1 MVRIGGQGKSGTQK
15 DQTLITL
22 QDGTGRDHM
31 PETKDAGPGDKLA
44 YGKNIWGVFNAYT
57 IASSS
62 MGLFVFVYSLII
74 LDLGGDA
81 VSVGIVFSVS
91 LIVATLSYLPGAILV
106 HKVRRK
112 PIMILSIAIPTI
124 SIVILYFATSW
135 LHVLVAEA
143 IWWFGTGIGGPAFI
157 TYITE
162 ASPKERV
169 MSSFGFVYAGPAVA
183 YIIAPLVGAF
193 VIYIWDMRTIFLFA
207 LALRISAPLFLL
219 FIDDQVPST
228 SKESARAILGRLFQV
243 DRKMI
248 WTILLFVLIAAVLSM
263 CQPYLPVLLS
273 EERDF
278 NEVQVNI
285 LGSVGYLG
293 TAFLSITI
301 GFLGDRKGGTMAV
314 AAVISVFIVGCV
326 LLLGLH
332 PLAGIIVSVF
342 LMGIM
347 WGAIT
352 VLDPIMSVKV
362 PEDSRGGH
370 LSIYLIAESLAMAP
384 MPFIGGMLYDG
395 VSPDAPFFVSA
406 VAAAALLIVVLLRRD
421 MTSAVNDTSS
431 SH

>member
-1 MVRIGGQGKSGTQK
+1 MELT
-15 DQTLITL
+15 TLRTL
-22 QDGTGRDHM
+22 AGLDHM
-31 PETKDAGPGDKLA
+31 ADTKDDGSGNKLA

-57 IASSS
+57 VASSS

-74 LDLGGDA
+74 RDLGGSA
-81 VSVGIVFSVS
+81 VSVGIIFSVS

-112 PIMILSIAIPTI
+112 PIMIISIAIPVI

-183 YIIAPLVGAF
+183 YIIAPLAGAF
-193 VIYIWDMRTIFLFA
+193 VIYLWDMRTIFLFA
-207 LALRISAPLFLL
+207 LALRISAPLFML
-219 FIDDQVPST
+219 FIDDQIPST
-228 SKESARAILGRLFQV
+228 SKESAKEILGRLFRV
-243 DRKMI
+243 DRKMV

-263 CQPYLPVLLS
+263 CQPYLSIFLVDL
-273 EERDF
+273 RGMND
-278 NEVQVNI
+278 VQVNV
-285 LGSVGYLG
+285 LASVWSLG
-293 TAFLSITI
+293 TAFLSVTI
-301 GFLGDRKGGTMAV
+301 GFLGDKKGGTIAV
-314 AAVISVFIVGCV
+314 AAVISVFIAGCV
-326 LLLGLH
+326 LLLGID
-332 PLAGIIVSVF
+332 PLVGVLLSVF
-342 LMGIM
+342 MMGIM

-352 VLDPIMSVKV
+352 VLDPIMAVKV

-384 MPFIGGMLYDG
+384 MPFIGGMLYDYVG
-395 VSPDAPFFVSA
+395 PECPFI
-406 VAAAALLIVVLLRRD
+406 VAAAAAGALLVIVLIRRD
-421 MTSAVNDTSS
+421 MTSAVSGTYN
-431 SH
+431 